1 MIMMMHV
8 MVIMMVIMMILPCNK
23 DVDND
28 ERQCQ
33 DCKDPTHWHCYENLH
48 LPAFW
53 NNDHS
58 MVIIAVDDGDDMV
71 YHNIKQINKS

>member
-1 MIMMMHV
+1 MMVMIMMMH
-8 MVIMMVIMMILPCNK
+8 MVTIMMILPCNK
-23 DVDND
+23 DIDD
-28 ERQCQ
+28 YERQCQ
-33 DCKDPTHWHCYENLH
+33 DGKDPTHWHCYENLH

-58 MVIIAVDDGDDMV
+58 MMIIDVDDGDDMV